1 MILIYSRGDTVDVL
15 YKPSSP
21 EQAKIWSFFSLWSG
35 VLVAGILG
43 LVFFLIG
50 FFIILLGYKNNKGI
64 ESLKLYGT
72 RVSASLQEVR
82 LNTSLKVNGK
92 MLYQVIALWQNL
104 ATGKVHEFSS
114 KSLWFDPSEYIGSET
129 IEVLVDKKNPE
140 DYYVDT
146 DFLPDLAS

>member
-1 MILIYSRGDTVDVL
+1 M
-15 YKPSSP
+15 P
-21 EQAKIWSFFSLWSG
+21 
-35 VLVAGILG
+35 
-43 LVFFLIG
+43 
-50 FFIILLGYKNNKGI
+50 
-64 ESLKLYGT
+64 
-72 RVSASLQEVR
+72 
-82 LNTSLKVNGK
+82 
-92 MLYQVIALWQNL
+92 YQIIALWQNP